1 MIKITCYVYVYNI
14 NAHKIE
20 IFNIFNHG
28 SFTQYAYKAMKNCKD
43 KADFAK
49 AIRGEL
55 LYYFWSKSE
64 YELIVKLTDDNRV
77 FLYPWCGS
85 RNSEDEKI
93 EVTDETD
100 FNWLGFAKEHIS
112 KQIYKNEAKIDIYD
126 QVMFQFDKFIEY
138 VWNCNAR

>member
-1 MIKITCYVYVYNI
+1 MIKITYCVYVYNI

-28 SFTQYAYKAMKNCKD
+28 SFTQYAYKAVKNCKD

-55 LYYFWSKSE
+55 FYYYGSKAE
-64 YELIVKLTDDNRV
+64 WELVVKLTEDNRV

-85 RNSEDEKI
+85 RNPEGEKI
-93 EVTDETD
+93 EVTNEMNFD
-100 FNWLGFAKEHIS
+100 WLGFAKYHIDN
-112 KQIYKNEAKIDIYD
+112 QVYKSEAKIDVFD
-126 QVMFQFDKFIEY
+126 QVRFQFDEFVDY
-138 VWNCNAR
+138 VWNHNTK

>member
-1 MIKITCYVYVYNI
+1 MEWYVYNYNF

-20 IFNIFNHG
+20 KFNIFRYG
-28 SFTQYAYKAMKNCKD
+28 SFTQYAYRAARDCKD
-43 KADFAK
+43 KVDFAK

-64 YELIVKLTDDNRV
+64 YELIIKLTDDNRV

-85 RNSEDEKI
+85 SNPYNEKI

-100 FNWLGFAKEHIS
+100 FDWLGFAKEHID
-112 KQIYKNEAKIDIYD
+112 KQIYKNEVKIDIYD
-126 QVMFQFDKFIEY
+126 QVMFQFDKFIDY
-138 VWNCNAR
+138 VWNFKE

>member
-1 MIKITCYVYVYNI
+1 MTWNVYCYNFSSNIIMTYNI
-14 NAHKIE
+14 
-20 IFNIFNHG
+20 FRHG
-28 SFTQYAYKAMKNCKD
+28 RFREYAYKTLKNCKD
-43 KADFAK
+43 KTDFTK

-64 YELIVKLTDDNRV
+64 CELIIKLTDDNRV

-85 RNSEDEKI
+85 SNPDNEKI

-100 FNWLGFAKEHIS
+100 FDWLGFAKEHID

-126 QVMFQFDKFIEY
+126 QVMFQFDKFIDY
-138 VWNCNAR
+138 VWNERSDY